1 MSGESQIILTMFGA
15 FVVLIMFLFR
25 HLNTRLNDLTT
36 VIVKHAGVLAA
47 MAEVNK
53 KMEQWYKNN
62 IPELHKKVATVNDRI
77 ADTRVSVARLK
88 GMSEVEAKKTLED
101 EADGG

>member
-1 MSGESQIILTMFGA
+1 MSGESQVILTMFGG
-15 FVVLIMFLFR
+15 FVVIIIFLFR
-25 HLNTRLNDLTT
+25 HLSNRIAELTT

-47 MAEVNK
+47 MSEVNK

-62 IPELHKKVATVNDRI
+62 IPELHKKVAVVNDRI

-88 GMSEVEAKKTLED
+88 GMSIVDAKSVLED
-101 EADGG
+101 DSDG